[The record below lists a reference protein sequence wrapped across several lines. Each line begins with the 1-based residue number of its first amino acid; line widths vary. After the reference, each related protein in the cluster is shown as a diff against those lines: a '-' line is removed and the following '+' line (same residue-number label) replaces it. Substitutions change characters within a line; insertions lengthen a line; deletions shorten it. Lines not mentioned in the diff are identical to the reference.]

1 MAPTV
6 ASVNVTTSTV
16 ASIQLSSVY
25 INSTTSTTL
34 AYNDYGGSNNATIY
48 WPDPEPDYVYFYS
61 GYAFYIV
68 IFVCFVVILPCAV
81 IMNAM
86 QRKRQENA
94 RRLVEQRQRARR
106 EMEISIANNNPNI
119 GNSGGG
125 NGSVSI
131 QTENDMT
138 ILPKGMDLP
147 PSYDELNYTNNV
159 KPPGS
164 LGASMLT
171 ITTDLD
177 CSNTNLAA
185 ALNEPPPDYIEPTA
199 SATTTTTTT
208 TTVVVS
214 GPLPRI

>member
-1 MAPTV
+1 MDSGPLLIALAIICFCLFILRTMMIAYRFYMLRQLKEV
-6 ASVNVTTSTV
+6 AH
-16 ASIQLSSVY
+16 I
-25 INSTTSTTL
+25 
-34 AYNDYGGSNNATIY
+34 
-48 WPDPEPDYVYFYS
+48 
-61 GYAFYIV
+61 
-68 IFVCFVVILPCAV
+68 
-81 IMNAM
+81 
-86 QRKRQENA
+86 
-94 RRLVEQRQRARR
+94 EQARR